1 VKPIRRN
8 LQHFKGFFGQQAIV
22 EAKPALYQ
30 SLSDFLAHG
39 SPNRVEKGFPE
50 QLVRFIHFLI
60 KLI

>member
-1 VKPIRRN
+1 M
-8 LQHFKGFFGQQAIV
+8 QQAIV

-50 QLVRFIHFLI
+50 QLAWFIHLLI